1 MLRLTYQ
8 YMGNITQKMAAA
20 AALSCGSTSL
30 EFPLEPSIKL
40 TFHIQAV
47 SRPAEHRPTEL

>member
-1 MLRLTYQ
+1 MLRLTYR
-8 YMGNITQKMAAA
+8 YMGNISQKMAAA

-40 TFHIQAV
+40 TFHIQV
-47 SRPAEHRPTEL
+47 VFRPAEHRPTEL

>member
-8 YMGNITQKMAAA
+8 YMGSITQKMAAA

-40 TFHIQAV
+40 IFHIQAV
-47 SRPAEHRPTEL
+47 SRPAEHRPAEL